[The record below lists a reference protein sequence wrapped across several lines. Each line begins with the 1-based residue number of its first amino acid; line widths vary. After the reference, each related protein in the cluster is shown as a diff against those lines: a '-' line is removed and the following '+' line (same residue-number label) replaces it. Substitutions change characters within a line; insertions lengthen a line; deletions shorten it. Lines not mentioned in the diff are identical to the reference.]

1 MTARDP
7 QVPVYGVGHAAR
19 LRGWRPADLAVFREW
34 LRPHHEWHEWDGPYY
49 PVPDDAQADA
59 RVAALARTP
68 PGVVDGLPPRSAV
81 IADVDDQL
89 VGTVSWY
96 WESQETAWAR
106 MGIGVYDP
114 AVRGRGIGREAL
126 ALWTTYLFS
135 VTDWAR
141 LDFATWSGNA
151 PMLGVGRRLGFVE
164 EGRFRDARVVR
175 GLRYDAV
182 VMGVLRAEWDAR
194 D

>member
-7 QVPVYGVGHAAR
+7 QVPVYGVGHDAR
-19 LRGWRPADLAVFREW
+19 LRGWRTADLAVFREW

-49 PVPDDAQADA
+49 PVPDGAQADEW
-59 RVAALARTP
+59 VAALAQAP

-81 IADVDDQL
+81 IADADDHL

-106 MGIGVYDP
+106 MGVGVYDP

-135 VTDWAR
+135 VTDWVR
-141 LDFATWSGNA
+141 LDFATWSGNQ

-175 GLRYDAV
+175 GQRYDAV
-182 VMGVLRAEWDAR
+182 VMGVLRSEWDAR
-194 D
+194 G

>member
-1 MTARDP
+1 M
-7 QVPVYGVGHAAR
+7 PVYGVGHAAR

-59 RVAALARTP
+59 RVAAIAQTP
-68 PGVVDGLPPRSAV
+68 HGVVDGLPPRSAV
-81 IADVDDQL
+81 IADADDHL

-135 VTDWAR
+135 ATDWAR

-164 EGRFRDARVVR
+164 EGRFRDARIVR
-175 GLRYDAV
+175 GRRYDSV
-182 VMGVLRAEWDAR
+182 VMGVLRSEWDAR
-194 D
+194 G